1 MRQHLSRCAWVWTEK
16 IKDISSS
23 QVSGGSISR
32 DVYIGSGRADWQ
44 QLTEEKEER
53 VMNESILTVHI
64 HMTLLQ
70 TDKISL

>member
-16 IKDISSS
+16 LKIFRAPRSVAV
-23 QVSGGSISR
+23 QYLVM
-32 DVYIGSGRADWQ
+32 YIFGSGRADWQ